1 LGHVLAELEPEVEH
15 APVLGETQGRETL
28 CLADAR

>member
-1 LGHVLAELEPEVEH
+1 MFAEFESEIVH
-15 APVLGETQGRETL
+15 APVLGEAQRREAL